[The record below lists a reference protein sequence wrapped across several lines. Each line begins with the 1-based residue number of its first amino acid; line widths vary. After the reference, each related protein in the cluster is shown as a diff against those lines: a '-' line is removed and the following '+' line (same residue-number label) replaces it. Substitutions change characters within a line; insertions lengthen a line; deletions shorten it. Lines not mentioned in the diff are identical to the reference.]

1 LICYKI
7 LEAQQVFKLNFNDTI
22 SREEHKTVFS
32 CVRISEMTS
41 IICYNF
47 KDGWL
52 DAEELGCF
60 KFLETDTD
68 LVWVEAQQK
77 CEAIGGYLAEPS
89 TARSTITH

>member
-1 LICYKI
+1 MRFQKNESLIYLLFKI
-7 LEAQQVFKLNFNDTI
+7 LPFCTDKSYESYTINFYI
-22 SREEHKTVFS
+22 
-32 CVRISEMTS
+32 
-41 IICYNF
+41 F

-77 CEAIGGYLAEPS
+77 CESIGGYLAEPT